1 MEWHVARERTATPHV
16 EMPAYTLALR
26 VRRRLNAPPKGLF
39 IMTLNLNV
47 RGALLLAAAIT
58 GLVTLATPAR
68 ADQCDD
74 IAKQLA
80 SGVDKL
86 KVNFKAANIIYLT
99 HPAAKELSLGCRA
112 QGKNYSN
119 ELYAKGDRKPT
130 PQFYDLVASAA
141 AIIFTLPKDDTTT
154 GASRCLKRMGLLRGD
169 KVSIRYKRLNM
180 ECTRTKTEAT
190 IAIMRP
196 KDE

>member
-1 MEWHVARERTATPHV
+1 MILKLDFRVAILV
-16 EMPAYTLALR
+16 
-26 VRRRLNAPPKGLF
+26 
-39 IMTLNLNV
+39 
-47 RGALLLAAAIT
+47 AAAIT
-58 GLVTLATPAR
+58 GLVTFAAPAH

-74 IAKQLA
+74 IARQLA
-80 SGVDKL
+80 GGIDGL

-112 QGKNYSN
+112 QAAAYSN

-141 AIIFTLPKDDTTT
+141 AIIFTVTKDDTTT
-154 GASRCLKRMGLLRGD
+154 GATRCLKRMGLLRGD
-169 KVSIRYKRLNM
+169 KITMRYKRLNM
-180 ECTRTKTEAT
+180 ECTRTKTEA
-190 IAIMRP
+190 AITVTRP

>member
-1 MEWHVARERTATPHV
+1 MIF
-16 EMPAYTLALR
+16 
-26 VRRRLNAPPKGLF
+26 K
-39 IMTLNLNV
+39 LNV
-47 RGALLLAAAIT
+47 RGAMLVAAAIT
-58 GLVTLATPAR
+58 GLVTLASPAH

-80 SGVDKL
+80 SGIDGL

-112 QGKNYSN
+112 QGQSYSN

-141 AIIFTLPKDDTTT
+141 AIIFTVTKDDTTT
-154 GASRCLKRMGLLRGD
+154 GATRCLKRMGLLRGD
-169 KVSIRYKRLNM
+169 KVVMRFHRLNL
-180 ECTRTKTEAT
+180 ECQRNKTEAW
-190 IAIMRP
+190 IAITRG